1 MLYNNSMSRPSRNQ
15 DKKMLD
21 VGKQLFRKKGFSG
34 LTIMEV
40 CHQAGVNQGMF
51 VYYFKNKDNFSRI
64 VFAEV
69 YKEFFDELKAPESIG
84 TPLDQLRQ
92 AIKTIAKYVAR
103 NKDLFKSIMRDV
115 LSGEKEVQ
123 NIIKKHA
130 CGNGKSKKLRRNT
143 KENISKV
150 KGSETTTAPFLS
162 PNRKAVT
169 C

>member
-1 MLYNNSMSRPSRNQ
+1 
-15 DKKMLD
+15 
-21 VGKQLFRKKGFSG
+21 
-34 LTIMEV
+34 
-40 CHQAGVNQGMF
+40 MF

-130 CGNGKSKKLRRNT
+130 PKDLKYMFALIDRCQKEGYIRKDVSKFEVFSMIQAIPMSIFPIIMGDSKADKILDAVGMKERSVDKLIDARFD
-143 KENISKV
+143 ILL
-150 KGSETTTAPFLS
+150 KGLK
-162 PNRKAVT
+162 R
-169 C
+169 